1 MPSGISQF
9 NLRIIGEIKISK
21 SHRQTTGLFYGV
33 GAYTLWGLLPL
44 FWQYLDRAS
53 AFEILANRGIW
64 SLVFCI
70 ILLALR
76 RQLKGTF
83 AIFRQP
89 RTLALLALT
98 AGLLTV
104 NWAVYIWSV
113 SVNRV
118 VEASLGY
125 YISPLVSVTFGVL
138 VFREHLRRMQWVA
151 VLLAAVGV
159 ITLTVD
165 YGALPWIALALAV
178 SWGSYSL
185 IKKSLNIGAL
195 EGLSIETAIALL
207 PNLIYFSLLAQ
218 QGRAQFGQSLGF
230 SLLLVGAGVVTVV
243 PLLLFNGATTRLP
256 LTMTGLLQY
265 ITPTIMFLVGTLIN
279 HEAMPVGRIVGFSFI
294 WLALFFLGADLIK
307 SNRAVGGAF

>member
-1 MPSGISQF
+1 M
-9 NLRIIGEIKISK
+9 
-21 SHRQTTGLFYGV
+21 
-33 GAYTLWGLLPL
+33 
-44 FWQYLDRAS
+44 
-53 AFEILANRGIW
+53 
-64 SLVFCI
+64 
-70 ILLALR
+70 LALR

-83 AIFRQP
+83 AIFRQT

>member
-1 MPSGISQF
+1 
-9 NLRIIGEIKISK
+9 
-21 SHRQTTGLFYGV
+21 
-33 GAYTLWGLLPL
+33 
-44 FWQYLDRAS
+44 
-53 AFEILANRGIW
+53 
-64 SLVFCI
+64 
-70 ILLALR
+70 
-76 RQLKGTF
+76 
-83 AIFRQP
+83 
-89 RTLALLALT
+89 
-98 AGLLTV
+98 
-104 NWAVYIWSV
+104 
-113 SVNRV
+113 
-118 VEASLGY
+118 
-125 YISPLVSVTFGVL
+125 
-138 VFREHLRRMQWVA
+138 MQWVA

-195 EGLSIETAIALL
+195 EGLSIETTIALL

-218 QGRAQFGQSLGF
+218 QGRAQFGQNLGF

-279 HEAMPVGRIVGFSFI
+279 HEAMPAGRIVGFSFI